1 MKNIFD
7 CKLLYI
13 ILFVCISSPSL
24 AIMEGLSTEELTRS
38 SELVIEGDVKDVTA
52 EWSKDGKTIIS
63 RSTIITTNV
72 IKGKIIQEVIV
83 EHDGGEIGDIGFH
96 VSDVEP
102 LRKGEK
108 VILFL
113 KTGESK
119 KYGSTL
125 KIVGNAQGKYTI
137 GKDGI
142 ARKRGFS
149 VINGKEKIDNNIPV
163 EELVDKIRRVK

>member
-1 MKNIFD
+1 
-7 CKLLYI
+7 
-13 ILFVCISSPSL
+13 
-24 AIMEGLSTEELTRS
+24 MEGLSTEELTRS

-63 RSTIITTNV
+63 RSTIITTNI
-72 IKGKIIQEVIV
+72 IKGKIIQEVIAV

-119 KYGSTL
+119 KYGNAL

-149 VINGKEKIDNNIPV
+149 VITGEEKIDNNIPV

>member
-1 MKNIFD
+1 
-7 CKLLYI
+7 
-13 ILFVCISSPSL
+13 
-24 AIMEGLSTEELTRS
+24 MEGLSTEELTRS
-38 SELVIEGDVKDVTA
+38 SEIVIEGTVNDVAA

-63 RSTIITTNV
+63 RSTVIPTNV
-72 IKGKIIQEVIV
+72 IKGKIAQEITV
-83 EHDGGEIGDIGFH
+83 ELDGGEIGDIGFH

-113 KTGESK
+113 KTGESRR
-119 KYGSTL
+119 GGNAF
-125 KIVGNAQGKYTI
+125 KIVGNAQGKYSI

-149 VINGKEKIDNNIPV
+149 VITGEEKIDNNIPV